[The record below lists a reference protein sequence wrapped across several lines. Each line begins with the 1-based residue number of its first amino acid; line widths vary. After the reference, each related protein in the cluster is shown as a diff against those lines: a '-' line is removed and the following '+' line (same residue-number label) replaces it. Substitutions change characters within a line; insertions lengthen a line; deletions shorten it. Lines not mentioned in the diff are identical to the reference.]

1 MNNRLSHSNK
11 LAKKLLIASLVVFAL
26 WFLFLVLRFAIF
38 QKSLTVAQG
47 LSKHFLGIRDVF
59 YDFHFFDPI
68 EIAAWKAI
76 GWLAIFL
83 VFTLAI
89 CSIMEAISNHKKI
102 SILACVSI
110 VLTSVAILE
119 FIANSGDYF
128 YYISKFFGKNALYS
142 LVLIAFLA
150 IGFISFILALAG
162 NFITLQE
169 PRNADLFAQEGLT
182 RLPLRPRRSSR
193 ETKVQGLDII
203 ILVILIFYAALI
215 IFPFW
220 NAFVI
225 SLSTEEAYLTNNLLL
240 WPYDLDLSSYQ
251 KVFADSGLWGGF
263 RITMI
268 LLIGGTLY
276 QLFFTVITGYALS
289 RHNWTGK
296 NFVMNMILVTMFFG
310 GGMVPYYYLIKDL
323 GMMNTIWVMI
333 IPGAIDTF
341 NMLLMRNYFA
351 SLPVEMEESAKIDGA
366 NDIVIFV
373 KIFLPLSLPMLATI
387 GLFFAVG
394 NWNSWYN
401 AMLFIPDKSQIWPLQ
416 MVLRNMINKVSS
428 NIENPN
434 VVEDFS
440 QGLTMASI
448 FFTIVPM
455 MCFYPFLQRF
465 FVKGIVVGAIK
476 G

>member
-1 MNNRLSHSNK
+1 MSR
-11 LAKKLLIASLVVFAL
+11 
-26 WFLFLVLRFAIF
+26 R
-38 QKSLTVAQG
+38 
-47 LSKHFLGIRDVF
+47 
-59 YDFHFFDPI
+59 
-68 EIAAWKAI
+68 E
-76 GWLAIFL
+76 
-83 VFTLAI
+83 
-89 CSIMEAISNHKKI
+89 
-102 SILACVSI
+102 
-110 VLTSVAILE
+110 LE
-119 FIANSGDYF
+119 
-128 YYISKFFGKNALYS
+128 
-142 LVLIAFLA
+142 
-150 IGFISFILALAG
+150 
-162 NFITLQE
+162 
-169 PRNADLFAQEGLT
+169 
-182 RLPLRPRRSSR
+182 RLPLRPRGSSR
-193 ETKVQGLDII
+193 ETKIQCLDII
-203 ILVILIFYAALI
+203 IAVILVIYAVLI

-220 NAFVI
+220 SAFVI
-225 SLSTEEAYLTNNLLL
+225 SISSEDAYLHNNLLL
-240 WPYDLDLSSYQ
+240 WPTELDLTSYK
-251 KVFADSGLWGGF
+251 KVFSDNTLWSGFG
-263 RITMI
+263 ITMI
-268 LLIGGTLY
+268 LLVGGTLY

-296 NFVMNMILVTMFFG
+296 NLVMNMILVTMFFG
-310 GGMVPYYYLIKDL
+310 GGMVPYYYLIRDL

-351 SLPVEMEESAKIDGA
+351 SLPPEMEESAKIDGA
-366 NDIVIFV
+366 NDVVIFA

-401 AMLFIPDKSQIWPLQ
+401 AMLFIPDERKIWPLQ

-428 NIENPN
+428 NIENPDAK
-434 VVEDFS
+434 EGFS

>member
-1 MNNRLSHSNK
+1 M
-11 LAKKLLIASLVVFAL
+11 KKNQL
-26 WFLFLVLRFAIF
+26 
-38 QKSLTVAQG
+38 
-47 LSKHFLGIRDVF
+47 D
-59 YDFHFFDPI
+59 
-68 EIAAWKAI
+68 
-76 GWLAIFL
+76 
-83 VFTLAI
+83 
-89 CSIMEAISNHKKI
+89 
-102 SILACVSI
+102 
-110 VLTSVAILE
+110 
-119 FIANSGDYF
+119 
-128 YYISKFFGKNALYS
+128 
-142 LVLIAFLA
+142 
-150 IGFISFILALAG
+150 
-162 NFITLQE
+162 
-169 PRNADLFAQEGLT
+169 
-182 RLPLRPRRSSR
+182 RLPLRPRRISSR
-193 ETKVQGLDII
+193 DQKIQTIDVVICI
-203 ILVILIFYAALI
+203 ILVIYALLI

-225 SLSTEEAYLTNNLLL
+225 SISTEEAYLHSKLLL
-240 WPYDLDLSSYQ
+240 WPTELDFSAYQ
-251 KVFADSGLWGGF
+251 QVFNDQGLWSGF

-289 RHNWTGK
+289 RHKWVGK
-296 NFVMNMILVTMFFG
+296 NFVMNMIIVTMFFG
-310 GGMVPYYYLIKDL
+310 GGMIPYYHLIRQL
-323 GMMNTIWVMI
+323 GMFNTIWVMI

-373 KIFLPLSLPMLATI
+373 KVFLPLSLPMLATI

-401 AMLFIPDKSQIWPLQ
+401 AMIFITEKKELWPLQ
-416 MVLRNMINKVSS
+416 MVLRSMITKVSS
-428 NIENPN
+428 NIETPTAL
-434 VVEDFS
+434 DTFS
-440 QGLTMASI
+440 QGMTMASI

>member
-1 MNNRLSHSNK
+1 M
-11 LAKKLLIASLVVFAL
+11 AK
-26 WFLFLVLRFAIF
+26 R
-38 QKSLTVAQG
+38 Q
-47 LSKHFLGIRDVF
+47 
-59 YDFHFFDPI
+59 
-68 EIAAWKAI
+68 
-76 GWLAIFL
+76 
-83 VFTLAI
+83 
-89 CSIMEAISNHKKI
+89 
-102 SILACVSI
+102 
-110 VLTSVAILE
+110 LE
-119 FIANSGDYF
+119 
-128 YYISKFFGKNALYS
+128 
-142 LVLIAFLA
+142 
-150 IGFISFILALAG
+150 
-162 NFITLQE
+162 
-169 PRNADLFAQEGLT
+169 
-182 RLPLRPRRSSR
+182 RLPLRPKRTSR
-193 ETKVQGLDII
+193 ETRIQSLDII
-203 ILVILIFYAALI
+203 IAVILVIYAILI

-220 NAFVI
+220 SAFVI
-225 SLSTEEAYLTNNLLL
+225 SISSEDAYLHNNLLL
-240 WPYDLDLSSYQ
+240 WPTELDLSSYQ
-251 KVFADSGLWGGF
+251 KVFKDNQLWSGFG
-263 RITMI
+263 ITMI

-296 NFVMNMILVTMFFG
+296 NLVMNMILVTMFFG
-310 GGMVPYYYLIKDL
+310 GGMVPYYYLIRDL
-323 GMMNTIWVMI
+323 GMINTIWVMI

-351 SLPVEMEESAKIDGA
+351 SLPPEMEESAKIDGA

-401 AMLFIPDKSQIWPLQ
+401 AMLFIPDKNEIWPLQ

-428 NIENPN
+428 NIENP
-434 VVEDFS
+434 EAKEGFS